1 MTKEDARTLLRNYFK
16 EKIEDYNELPIY
28 DEVVTMEYSNQEIS
42 TWTFRGL
49 LKYVYEL
56 EDKKL

>member
-1 MTKEDARTLLRNYFK
+1 MTKEDARTLLRNYLK

-28 DEVVTMEYSNQEIS
+28 DEVVTMEYSNQEIC

-49 LKYVYEL
+49 LQFIYEL
-56 EDKKL
+56 EDKK

>member
-1 MTKEDARTLLRNYFK
+1 MTKEDARTLLRNYLK

-49 LKYVYEL
+49 LQYVYEL
-56 EDKKL
+56 QDKK

>member
-1 MTKEDARTLLRNYFK
+1 MTKEDARTLLRNYLK

-49 LKYVYEL
+49 LQYVYEL

>member
-1 MTKEDARTLLRNYFK
+1 MTKEDARTLLRNYLK

-49 LKYVYEL
+49 LQYVYEL
-56 EDKKL
+56 ENKKL

>member
-1 MTKEDARTLLRNYFK
+1 MTKEDARTLLRNYLK
-16 EKIEDYNELPIY
+16 EKLQDGYELPIY

-49 LKYVYEL
+49 LQFIYEL
-56 EDKKL
+56 EDKK

>member
-1 MTKEDARTLLRNYFK
+1 MTKEDARKLLRNYLK

-49 LKYVYEL
+49 LQYVYEL
-56 EDKKL
+56 EDKK

>member
-1 MTKEDARTLLRNYFK
+1 MTKEDARTLLRNYLK

-49 LKYVYEL
+49 LQYVYEL
-56 EDKKL
+56 EDKK

>member
-1 MTKEDARTLLRNYFK
+1 MTKEDARILLRNYLK

-28 DEVVTMEYSNQEIS
+28 DEVVTMEYSNQEFS

-49 LKYVYEL
+49 LQYVYEL
-56 EDKKL
+56 EDKNK

>member
-1 MTKEDARTLLRNYFK
+1 MTKEDARTLLLNYLK
-16 EKIEDYNELPIY
+16 EKIEEQNELPIY
-28 DEVVTMEYSNQEIS
+28 DEVVTREYSNQEIS

-49 LKYVYEL
+49 LQFIYEL